1 MGMQTGKAMKAL
13 IVVDVQND
21 FCPGG
26 ALAVADGDRV
36 VPFINGI
43 RDEFPLVVFIQ
54 DWHPRDH
61 GSFASNNPGTEV
73 MQIVPMN
80 GQDQVMW
87 PDHCVQNSR
96 GAEFHPSLDR
106 RPENPVFRK
115 GQLKEVDSYS
125 GFLDNDQKHETGL
138 RGFLEEKGV
147 EEVSIVGLATD
158 YCVKFTVLDAL
169 KFGFKVSVLREG
181 CRAVNLSAGDE
192 EEAFRTMEAAGAE
205 VR

>member
-1 MGMQTGKAMKAL
+1 M
-13 IVVDVQND
+13 
-21 FCPGG
+21 
-26 ALAVADGDRV
+26 
-36 VPFINGI
+36 
-43 RDEFPLVVFIQ
+43 
-54 DWHPRDH
+54 
-61 GSFASNNPGTEV
+61 
-73 MQIVPMN
+73 
-80 GQDQVMW
+80 
-87 PDHCVQNSR
+87 
-96 GAEFHPSLDR
+96 
-106 RPENPVFRK
+106 FRK

-125 GFLDNDQKHETGL
+125 GFLDNDQKHEMGL